1 MGCGQAKESPVDVH
15 VPDPSAPSK
24 EGAGGV
30 TSRPLSKKK
39 QAKLSKKQAKLE
51 QKAALALLLDNAQA
65 ALARLEAVQP
75 SHYFKV
81 QALLDSVASGT
92 LLPLKG
98 TYVVWLHKSGG
109 RIRSRQD
116 MPPEAF
122 FSAAELYRLVKAL
135 GDDWGVLFVALSY
148 RWIVPTA
155 IELQPGS
162 ARVEHSAS
170 VCACRRFLLRTAA
183 PTRMASISRGSPPCC
198 GSTLTRRNVT
208 IRLSRTHSARQGSA

>member
-1 MGCGQAKESPVDVH
+1 MMRAMGCGQAKESPVDVH
-15 VPDPSAPSK
+15 VPDPGAPPQ

-30 TSRPLSKKK
+30 TSRTRSKK

-51 QKAALALLLDNAQA
+51 QKAALALLLDPKA

-75 SHYFKV
+75 SHYFGA
-81 QALLDSVASGT
+81 QALLDSVASGA

-122 FSAAELYRLVKAL
+122 FSAAELRRLVKAL
-135 GDDWGVLFVALSY
+135 GDDWGLLFVALSY
-148 RWIVPTA
+148 RC
-155 IELQPGS
+155 
-162 ARVEHSAS
+162 AR
-170 VCACRRFLLRTAA
+170 CRD
-183 PTRMASISRGSPPCC
+183 
-198 GSTLTRRNVT
+198 
-208 IRLSRTHSARQGSA
+208 